1 MNSNK
6 RFKVYVQG
14 SDNVGWSVDQDREN
28 LINVI
33 KKNNLI
39 EYTNS
44 YFKADI
50 IHNIWWNTAFNKIN
64 SFFRLFTNKKILLT
78 ASNFI
83 DLNDPNYESTE
94 LFKKAQ
100 EFTDAWIAP
109 SKKQNIIFK
118 NNKIATYYLPFLV
131 SDKHFHVIK
140 REKKEIINELG
151 LNYNF
156 FKNKIII
163 SSFQRDTLSDL
174 KTPKWQKN
182 PDGLIEILK
191 QLPKKSYIFLICGP
205 RRHYLKKKCVDNKIP
220 FIFHGVETKNDDLHI
235 NNLDKTIINKLYNIS
250 DIYIVSSKSE
260 GGPKAIIESILTET
274 MIFSTDVG
282 IARDFIDDKCII
294 ENDFKNLDYLKS
306 LINKNQLIKSKNKI
320 LKVNLNKY
328 KRIYNNYENFLI
340 NIYKD
345 ILNEV

>member
-1 MNSNK
+1 MNTK
-6 RFKVYVQG
+6 RKFKVYIQG

-28 LINVI
+28 LMHVI
-33 KKNNLI
+33 KNNNLI
-39 EYTNS
+39 EPTNN

-64 SFFRLFTNKKILLT
+64 SFFRLFTNKKILMT

-83 DLNDPNYESTE
+83 DLNNPDYESID
-94 LFKKAQ
+94 LFKKATN
-100 EFTDAWIAP
+100 FTNGWIAP
-109 SKKQNIIFK
+109 SQKQNTIFE

-131 SDKHFHVIK
+131 SDKHFYKIK
-140 REKKEIINELG
+140 REKKEIIDELG
-151 LNYNF
+151 LNYKL

-205 RRHYLKKKCVDNKIP
+205 RRHYLKKKCSDNKIP
-220 FIFHGVETKNDDLHI
+220 FIFHGVETKNDDLQI
-235 NNLDKTIINKLYNIS
+235 NNLDRTIINKLYNIS

-274 MIFSTDVG
+274 IIFSTDVG
-282 IARDFIDDKCII
+282 IARDLIDKKCII
-294 ENDFKNLDYLKS
+294 ENDLKNLYYLKS
-306 LINKNQLIKSKNKI
+306 LINKNQLLKSKNEI
-320 LKVNLNKY
+320 LKINLGKY
-328 KRIYNNYENFLI
+328 KKIYRNYENSLL